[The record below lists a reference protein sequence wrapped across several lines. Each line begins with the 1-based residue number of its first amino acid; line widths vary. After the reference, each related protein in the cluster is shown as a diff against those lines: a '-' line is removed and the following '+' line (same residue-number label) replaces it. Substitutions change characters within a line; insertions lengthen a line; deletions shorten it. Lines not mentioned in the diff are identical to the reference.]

1 MGKMFCEIKE
11 KEGAISPLSF
21 APWCVFLVTKILS
34 QPSESLERAEHCV
47 LVPENISAAYAI
59 LEFKQKRLKTVLKYN
74 LSRKSPKFIGYSQ
87 R

>member
-1 MGKMFCEIKE
+1 MGKIFCEIKE

-21 APWCVFLVTKILS
+21 APWCVFIVTNILS

-59 LEFKQKRLKTVLKYN
+59 LEFKKKKAENGLK
-74 LSRKSPKFIGYSQ
+74 I
-87 R
+87 